1 MFEQELHTEKQRL
14 LRLLGSPEPY
24 ISVQVLQQLPEAE
37 APYRQYLLAELRWHL
52 YQEQLLRLRHPYF
65 DYAAPE
71 LQHLLHRLDSLLLQH
86 ARFPR
91 QELEAIVESA
101 VKVRL
106 NFLCRPRTTLKW
118 FIFRGE
124 PVKSREEI
132 LYRLQYFAD
141 YPYLLASLRNQLHP
155 LELDSTSPGL
165 LSIVEFER
173 MVQQADDAVL
183 EYTPTQFLALL
194 QPLANFFQRTHPIAP
209 PNHLPT
215 AALVIFLDDKG
226 IRYLAQELEGL
237 LRRQRL
243 LWISH
248 EQFLELVFRLLEEL
262 EAPSPDRH
270 TLPLEFPTQPHEQP
284 PSSGAPALEVAEEV
298 PSPHISEGP
307 PTPPL
312 EDLSTPL
319 STDIEWST
327 DAANAEANATAVLH
341 AISPDDTIHPDLIL
355 HPEPI
360 EPQHAE
366 APPEPSPPIPA
377 EPSQTLVPPQETAET
392 PAILDSAGHS
402 VTPAEWLLEPASTG
416 DVIWSD
422 GSIADDILQATWSRS
437 FADSPELGEVPP
449 TPLPS
454 PEEPPSEQ
462 PSDNDHEPPLQTAP
476 APLVQYICSPEWRRR
491 YRPLLSQES
500 AWESFTETLLRCPHW
515 KAAAAAID
523 QFFATHRI
531 SPTSRLAEQFR
542 QEILRFY
549 QTQTSGNAVR

>member
-1 MFEQELHTEKQRL
+1 MFEQELHTEGQRL
-14 LRLLGSPEPY
+14 LRLLSSPEPY
-24 ISVQVLQQLPEAE
+24 ISVQALQQLPEAE

-65 DYAAPE
+65 DYTAPE

-141 YPYLLASLRNQLHP
+141 YPYLLAGLRNQLHP

-243 LWISH
+243 LWISY

-262 EAPSPDRH
+262 EAPSPDRY

-284 PSSGAPALEVAEEV
+284 LSSDIPVLETAEV
-298 PSPHISEGP
+298 PSSEGLP
-307 PTPPL
+307 TRSSEDFPTPS
-312 EDLSTPL
+312 STNIER
-319 STDIEWST
+319 ST
-327 DAANAEANATAVLH
+327 NAEANVTAALR
-341 AISPDDTIHPDLIL
+341 AIPPDDTTHPDPIL
-355 HPEPI
+355 CPEPI
-360 EPQHAE
+360 EPQRAE
-366 APPEPSPPIPA
+366 VSPEPPLPIPA
-377 EPSQTLVPPQETAET
+377 EPSQALVSPQETAES
-392 PAILDSAGHS
+392 PAIPDGIGHS
-402 VTPAEWLLEPASTG
+402 VVPAEWFLEPTPTG

-422 GSIADDILQATWSRS
+422 GSVADDILQATWSRS
-437 FADSPELGEVPP
+437 FADFPELEEVPP
-449 TPLPS
+449 TPLP
-454 PEEPPSEQ
+454 PPQEAPSEQ
-462 PSDNDHEPPLQTAP
+462 PSNSDHEPPLQTAP
-476 APLVQYICSPEWRRR
+476 APLVQYIRSPEWRRR
-491 YRPLLSQES
+491 YQPLLPQES
-500 AWESFTETLLRCPHW
+500 AWESFTQALLRCPHW

-523 QFFATHRI
+523 QFFAIHRI